1 MMMLL
6 VVVVMVAVVV
16 VCGGGDK
23 SNGGLLVVG
32 GGDAPAP
39 SNSELVINVELCDA
53 GDNAAAAAA
62 AAAAGDKASAA
73 NGVSN
78 VLNSAIKA
86 TDGSSAESH
95 SDAARGS
102 SLSVGLSTGRFD
114 AVDVTMLRSC
124 SEPDLSCPSRLA
136 SPPTHKSL
144 ANSRKCSLTA
154 SISHNNMHNNVA
166 AARIVSRSFSPAS

>member
-1 MMMLL
+1 ML
-6 VVVVMVAVVV
+6 VAVVV
-16 VCGGGDK
+16 VCGGGDN

-62 AAAAGDKASAA
+62 GDKASAA
-73 NGVSN
+73 DGVSN

-154 SISHNNMHNNVA
+154 SISHNNLRNNVA
-166 AARIVSRSFSPAS
+166 AAHIVSRSFSPAS

>member
-1 MMMLL
+1 ML
-6 VVVVMVAVVV
+6 VAVVV
-16 VCGGGDK
+16 VCGGGDN

-53 GDNAAAAAA
+53 GDNAA

-154 SISHNNMHNNVA
+154 SISHNNLRNNVA
-166 AARIVSRSFSPAS
+166 AAHIVSRSFSPAS